1 MRDLAES
8 LAYLSRERLGQ
19 GKKRVPERNHP
30 QRLGFFSC
38 FPPLRHWDLGANYG
52 AAFPEKVRQCCNA
65 AVW

>member
-19 GKKRVPERNHP
+19 GKKRAGKKAPTTSWFFFLFSSFAP
-30 QRLGFFSC
+30 LG
-38 FPPLRHWDLGANYG
+38 PWANKG